1 MRRKAGLIVN
11 GPLVLAVLDDDDL
24 SEPVMTR
31 PAPRLAIAVLLA
43 GACVLLSGCVVGAV
57 TGAAVGVA
65 ATTVKTSVKVAGA
78 TAGAAANGVG
88 AVAHAA
94 TSGGH

>member
-1 MRRKAGLIVN
+1 
-11 GPLVLAVLDDDDL
+11 
-24 SEPVMTR
+24 MTR
-31 PAPRLAIAVLLA
+31 PAPRLSVAVLLA
-43 GACVLLSGCVVGAV
+43 AGCVLLSGCVVGAV

-78 TAGAAANGVG
+78 TAGAAADSVG

-94 TSGGH
+94 TGGGH